1 MMVGGTVTNDPI
13 GDRMKSQYED
23 RTRYMLPR
31 RTYTI
36 IRLDGVAFHTYTK
49 GMKPFNSL
57 FTGAM
62 SSAAIELAK
71 AAQGFKLGYQ
81 QSDEISLLLTDFRD
95 PKTAA
100 WFDGNIQK
108 IASVSASMATAAFN
122 NYMNL
127 GYTIQPYTKNGYFD
141 ARVFVIP
148 DPVEVENYFVWRQ
161 KDAIRNSIN
170 SFAQQFFGPSA
181 LKGKSI
187 PDVHQMLH
195 EIGHNWATE
204 LLDADKNGI
213 VIAKAPSLYRSL
225 GISPAPVFLKDRA
238 WLSQRIPEQ
247 WAEDKGPAN
256 GTV

>member
-1 MMVGGTVTNDPI
+1 MINDPI

-49 GMKPFNSL
+49 DLNTFDATFSD
-57 FTGAM
+57 AM
-62 SSAAIELAK
+62 SHAAIELAK
-71 AAQGFKLGYQ
+71 AAQGFKFGYH

-108 IASVSASMATAAFN
+108 IVSVSASITTAAFN

-127 GYTIQPYTKNGYFD
+127 GKYTYPSKFAHFD
-141 ARVFVIP
+141 ARVFTIP
-148 DPVEVENYFVWRQ
+148 DPVEVENYFIWRQ

-181 LKGKSI
+181 LKGKGIS
-187 PDVHQMLH
+187 DVHQMLH
-195 EIGHNWATE
+195 EIGHNWATDLME
-204 LLDADKNGI
+204 ADKNGCAI
-213 VIAKAPSLYRSL
+213 TSAPEFLRRL
-225 GISPAPVFLKDRA
+225 GVSPAPVFLKNRA
-238 WLSQRIPEQ
+238 WLTSHIPIQ
-247 WAEDKGPAN
+247 WEEDKAN
-256 GTV
+256 GILEG